1 MADKIKKN
9 LLGRTVSKSSYQY
22 NDPTSGNLVKKKSR
36 VVFDKNEDVA
46 KSKVRTTTYKPTT
59 TEGKMTTYKKTGA
72 SVTIKKAAPT
82 AQPRLKS
89 SDKKEGMADAVRGG
103 RRNAIKLNEAR
114 TELKRSPAKY
124 DAAVVKKALDT
135 GRGGKVKRVMKR
147 EMMKGRPF

>member
-1 MADKIKKN
+1 LCIINNKYKTVMADKIKKN
-9 LLGRTVSKSSYQY
+9 LLGRTVTVKREAMSDGALAKTRTVKSKSGGTISSKTSYK
-22 NDPTSGNLVKKKSR
+22 DAGS
-36 VVFDKNEDVA
+36 VA
-46 KSKVRTTTYKPTT
+46 
-59 TEGKMTTYKKTGA
+59 GKMRANKMTKL
-72 SVTIKKAAPT
+72 

-114 TELKRSPAKY
+114 TELKRNPAIY